1 MTTIAFSEA
10 TTTAHC
16 PDQPVTDILN
26 SHTHS
31 LSPPGERECPCVTRA
46 PAGGRLLTMDGVE
59 FDEFYPYTRRH
70 PATFSVK

>member
-1 MTTIAFSEA
+1 MSGGAPGGKI
-10 TTTAHC
+10 
-16 PDQPVTDILN
+16 

-31 LSPPGERECPCVTRA
+31 LSPQESGKCPCMTRA

-70 PATFSVK
+70 LATFSVK